1 MSHRSNDHGARW
13 LHRLLSLVYGCLACV
28 VVALAVWL
36 VVSFPLWW
44 PGAPRLPLPGLV
56 EFPAAAW
63 PVLDA
68 AASPA
73 GVEIDA
79 VHGIVKARFVDPWHQ
94 WAGLLLGAASLALM
108 ALAVGLLRL
117 IVGSLAQGDVFSR
130 ANARRLRWLGAL
142 MLAESLATPL
152 FAILLSR
159 WIVAGLTAG
168 GAPLGVDWGP
178 EIDGASF
185 ATAWVVLIL
194 SEVFRQGA
202 DLRDDQTLTV

>member
-13 LHRLLSLVYGCLACV
+13 LHRLLSLVYGGLAIL
-28 VVALAVWL
+28 VAGLAVWL

-68 AASPA
+68 AANS
-73 GVEIDA
+73 GGFEIDA
-79 VHGIVKARFVDPWHQ
+79 VHGVVTARFDNPWHQ
-94 WAGLLLGAASLALM
+94 WVGLLLGAVSLALM
-108 ALAVGLLRL
+108 ALAAGLLRL

-142 MLAESLATPL
+142 LLVESFYTPL

-159 WIVAGLTAG
+159 WIVAGRTAG
-168 GAPLGVDWGP
+168 GAPLGVDWGL